1 MILYQSVGDLRN
13 DTDVEQGGVAVRLH
27 EAMDD
32 NLNTEGLEGGTLS
45 EREKTNYVTMLI
57 PNSRIL

>member
-32 NLNTEGLEGGTLS
+32 NLNTEGLEGEPCQKG
-45 EREKTNYVTMLI
+45 RKQIM
-57 PNSRIL
+57 